1 MKTVPILFSFDENM
15 LMPAVVCLTSLLENA
30 AEDTFYD
37 IFILHR
43 PGCRLE
49 RSALSVLPELY
60 KNCSITFRKVDK
72 DFAGAYE
79 IRGISIETYFR
90 LVAPELI
97 PEYDKILYSDVDVI
111 FREDLS
117 RFYETELGDCYFA
130 GVDNGSALRPDVHV
144 HLKEIGL
151 DYRKGYYY
159 AGNIVINSALMRKD
173 GKIAEFRELGKQ
185 SFKQQDMDILNIACN
200 GRIKPLGPSFCLT
213 NFLYGLIVNRREEME
228 AIYGKAEIEHALR
241 HGIVHYNGPKPWKQE
256 CLNMDIWWDDYR
268 KSPAFDEKFCY
279 EFWMSRATQMDNLP
293 LMKRIKLLGRYF
305 MKR

>member
-1 MKTVPILFSFDENM
+1 MKTVPILFSFDDNM
-15 LMPAVVCLTSLLENA
+15 LMPAIVCLTSLLENA
-30 AEDTFYD
+30 AEETFYD

-43 PGCRLE
+43 PGCHFEDSIL
-49 RSALSVLPELY
+49 AQLPEHY
-60 KNCSITFRKVDK
+60 RCRITFRQVDN

-90 LVAPELI
+90 LIAPELI

-117 RFYETELGDCYFA
+117 RFYDTDLGDCYFA

-151 DYRKGYYY
+151 DYHKGYYY

-200 GRIKPLGPSFCLT
+200 GRIKPLDPSFCLT

-228 AIYGKAEIEHALR
+228 AIYGKEEIDHALR
-241 HGIVHYNGPKPWKQE
+241 SGIVHYNGPKPWTQE
-256 CLNMDIWWDDYR
+256 CLNMDIWWEYYR
-268 KSPAFDEKFCY
+268 KSPAFDEQFCHD
-279 EFWMSRATQMDNLP
+279 FWMGRATQLDRLP
-293 LMKRIKLLGRYF
+293 LLKRIKLVGRYF
-305 MKR
+305 MKG

>member
-30 AEDTFYD
+30 AESTFYD

-49 RSALSVLPELY
+49 GSALSALPEQY
-60 KNCSITFRKVDK
+60 KNCSITFRQVDK

-90 LVAPELI
+90 LIAPELI

-117 RFYETELGDCYFA
+117 RFYEMDLGDSYFA

-228 AIYGKAEIEHALR
+228 AIYGKAEIEHALLS
-241 HGIVHYNGPKPWKQE
+241 GIVHYNGPKPWKQE
-256 CLNMDIWWDDYR
+256 CLNMDIWWEYYR
-268 KSPAFDEKFCY
+268 KSPAFDDKFCY
-279 EFWMSRATQMDNLP
+279 DFWMDRATQLDHLP
-293 LMKRIKLLGRYF
+293 LMKRIKLVGRYF
-305 MKR
+305 MKG

>member
-43 PGCRLE
+43 PGCRFE
-49 RSALSVLPELY
+49 DSALAQLPERY
-60 KNCSITFRKVDK
+60 RCGITFRQVDK
-72 DFAGAYE
+72 DFADAYE

-117 RFYETELGDCYFA
+117 RFYEMDLGDCYFA

-159 AGNIVINSALMRKD
+159 AGNIVINSAQMRKD

-228 AIYGKAEIEHALR
+228 AIYGKAEIEHALQS
-241 HGIVHYNGPKPWKQE
+241 GIVHYNGPKPWKQE
-256 CLNMDIWWDDYR
+256 CLNMDIWWDYYR

-293 LMKRIKLLGRYF
+293 LMKRIKLVGRYF
-305 MKR
+305 LKG